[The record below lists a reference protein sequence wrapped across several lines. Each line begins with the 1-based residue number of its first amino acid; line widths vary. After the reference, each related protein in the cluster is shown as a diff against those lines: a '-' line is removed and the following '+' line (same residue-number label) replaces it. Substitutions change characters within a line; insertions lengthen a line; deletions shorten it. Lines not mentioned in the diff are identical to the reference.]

1 MRTIS
6 LSCFSR
12 FAGVVLLAASIVP
25 AFATSALAKSGFAIV
40 RLSPT
45 QFVSNCQSMGGTS
58 STAPG
63 GGIRCKLPGGTVIDC
78 SSMGGGEMVCQWNR
92 TLPEGG
98 AKQLMGDP
106 LPNRTLPDKM
116 PGAPKLPAAPDTV
129 N

>member
-1 MRTIS
+1 MRTFS
-6 LSCFSR
+6 MFCFSR
-12 FAGVVLLAASIVP
+12 LAATVLVAASIIP
-25 AFATSALAKSGFAIV
+25 AFTTSALAKSGFAIV

-45 QFVSNCQSMGGTS
+45 QFVANCQSAGGTS

-63 GGIRCKLPGGTVIDC
+63 GGIRCKLPGGTVYDC

-98 AKQLMGDP
+98 AKQLIGDP
-106 LPNRTLPDKM
+106 LPNRALPDKT